1 VLHAKLILADGTHR
15 ARLLARYWNMYNS
28 VVRTVV
34 VALTAAD
41 TVLLVDTTLACI
53 WIKLDSV
60 VRTTDR
66 ASTCYT
72 TTAEVCDLVV

>member
-1 VLHAKLILADGTHR
+1 
-15 ARLLARYWNMYNS
+15 MYDS

-41 TVLLVDTTLACI
+41 TVLLVDAALACI

-60 VRTTDR
+60 VRTTD
-66 ASTCYT
+66 
-72 TTAEVCDLVV
+72 